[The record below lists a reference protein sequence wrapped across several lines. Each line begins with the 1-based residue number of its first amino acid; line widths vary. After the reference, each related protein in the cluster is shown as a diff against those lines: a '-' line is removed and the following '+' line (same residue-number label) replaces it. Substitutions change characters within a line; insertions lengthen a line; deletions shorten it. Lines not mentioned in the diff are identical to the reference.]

1 MPARASTGRAFFYAL
16 VDFDCLVNPYV
27 VTGSTQQYF
36 VTPSDQKAP
45 VRSACVA
52 LAVPLLLWFCPGL
65 VLTTWAAAFGQRR
78 PPSCHEPTQ
87 DLKPIGILQPNA
99 LMGNTLD
106 TGPTAP
112 VVNATSKM
120 TFGVWK

>member
-1 MPARASTGRAFFYAL
+1 
-16 VDFDCLVNPYV
+16 
-27 VTGSTQQYF
+27 
-36 VTPSDQKAP
+36 
-45 VRSACVA
+45 
-52 LAVPLLLWFCPGL
+52 
-65 VLTTWAAAFGQRR
+65 
-78 PPSCHEPTQ
+78 
-87 DLKPIGILQPNA
+87 LKPIGILQPNA